1 MPSLIEAAQSQVG
14 RKILTGITGLLL
26 VFFIIFHLAG
36 NLTVFGDAEAMNRY
50 SMFLHNLGWPLW
62 IARIGLVFAFGIH
75 AYIGISIWLKKRK
88 SRPEKY
94 DVYSSKGGP
103 SKQSLS
109 SRSMAFTGVVL
120 LIFLVFHINTFA
132 LGETE
137 TIVIDGVETGD
148 LKTLVIETFQNPLYA
163 FGYSFVMILLGAHL
177 GHGIWS
183 AFTSL
188 SMKSKKMSPVIYS
201 AGAVFAILLAI
212 GFIVI
217 PIYIFFTGGCG
228 GLIDGYNCT

>member
-1 MPSLIEAAQSQVG
+1 MPSLIEAAQSQIG
-14 RKILTGITGLLL
+14 RKILTGITGILL

-50 SMFLHNLGWPLW
+50 SMYLHNLGWPLW
-62 IARIGLVFAFGIH
+62 IARIGLVLAFGIH

-88 SRPEKY
+88 SRPENY

-109 SRSMAFTGVVL
+109 SRSMTFTGVVL
-120 LIFLVFHINTFA
+120 LIFLIIHINTFA

-137 TIVIDGVETGD
+137 TVMIDGQEASD
-148 LKTLVIETFQNPLYA
+148 LKTLVIDTFQNPLYA
-163 FGYSFVMILLGAHL
+163 FGYTFVMLLLGAHL

-183 AFTSL
+183 AFVSL
-188 SMKSKKMSPVIYS
+188 TMKSKKMSSALYS
-201 AGAVFAILLAI
+201 IGLVLAVLLAV
-212 GFIVI
+212 GFIFI
-217 PIYIFFTGGCG
+217 PLYIFFTGGCG
-228 GLIDGYNCT
+228 GLIIGYDC